1 MDQAS
6 SANRKRGQ
14 VPKSKEQETVLNVF
28 SRINPPPHQNHK
40 KKQSMRDFFKWKS
53 FCFKIQKE
61 PEQGNRRIQAKI
73 KEMTKMQTDN
83 RDPKFGNSQRSGIKQ
98 KICDFYFRNE
108 LAAVNMDPQV
118 SPFPRNIDFSCYCY

>member
-40 KKQSMRDFFKWKS
+40 KKTEYEGLFQV
-53 FCFKIQKE
+53 KE
-61 PEQGNRRIQAKI
+61 
-73 KEMTKMQTDN
+73 
-83 RDPKFGNSQRSGIKQ
+83 
-98 KICDFYFRNE
+98 
-108 LAAVNMDPQV
+108 LLL
-118 SPFPRNIDFSCYCY
+118 